1 MLHTSSYGVTFQVQY
16 IEEYPGV
23 SRDMI
28 RVVLRAMKSEG
39 LIEPTGKGR
48 SAKWRRTGAGS

>member
-1 MLHTSSYGVTFQVQY
+1 MSHTPTSAVTIPVHC
-16 IEEYPGV
+16 IEQYPGV

-39 LIEPTGKGR
+39 LIESTGKGR
-48 SAKWRRTGAGS
+48 SAKWRPAVAAN